1 MNKKFSKKKIN
12 ADDCCVG
19 GLLFLEN
26 MGAHIRGY

>member
-1 MNKKFSKKKIN
+1 MKVFQKENYV
-12 ADDCCVG
+12 DDCCVG